1 MCPQIYPQ
9 LLWIRKRFVTEPN
22 PLLGSS
28 GQRAIGTDKPA
39 LEGSRSSR

>member
-1 MCPQIYPQ
+1 VDKETLRDRRQ
-9 LLWIRKRFVTEPN
+9 T